1 MQVLSQQLLLTAAVP
16 GTVIFMLGNVA
27 KNETGSLA
35 PDVCFWARHPN
46 EPIKVGSKLCR
57 ALAHKSR
64 VAQLDTQC
72 SGEKSLSMCFQLR
85 HARLVAVYTML
96 YLTRLQ
102 GVCQ

>member
-1 MQVLSQQLLLTAAVP
+1 MRVLPQPLLLTAAVH
-16 GTVIFMLGNVA
+16 GTVISMLGNVA
-27 KNETGSLA
+27 NKETGSLA
-35 PDVCFWARHPN
+35 PNVCFWARRPN

-57 ALAHKSR
+57 APAQKSESW
-64 VAQLDTQC
+64 DTRC

-85 HARLVAVYTML
+85 RARLVAVYTML

>member
-1 MQVLSQQLLLTAAVP
+1 MRVLSQQLLLTAAVP

-27 KNETGSLA
+27 KKETGSLA
-35 PDVCFWARHPN
+35 PNVCFWARHPN

-57 ALAHKSR
+57 ALAQKSKSW
-64 VAQLDTQC
+64 DTRC